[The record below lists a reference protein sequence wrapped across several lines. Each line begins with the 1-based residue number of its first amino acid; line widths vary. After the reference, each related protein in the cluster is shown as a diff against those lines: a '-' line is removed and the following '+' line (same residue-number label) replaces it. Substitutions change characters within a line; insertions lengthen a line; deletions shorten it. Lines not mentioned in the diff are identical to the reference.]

1 MTVWQHIRTG
11 QTKAQSTSPGKDWVK
26 TPKPRETSS
35 RYEAPRDSS
44 MDLAAAIVLGSALY
58 DSSPSYSDSS
68 SSSDSYSG
76 GGGDYGGGGS
86 SGDW

>member
-11 QTKAQSTSPGKDWVK
+11 QTKAQSTSPGKDWVR
-26 TPKPRETSS
+26 TPKPRETTS
-35 RYEAPRDSS
+35 RYEPTRDSS
-44 MDLAAAIVLGSALY
+44 MDLALGIALGSTFY

-68 SSSDSYSG
+68 SSSSDFSS